1 MRIYKWIKVAWL
13 ICTLFSI
20 YLLFGVLSRPL
31 LVEWQKEEDMK
42 EIRETKY
49 LSDFLIGYNVNK

>member
-20 YLLFGVLSRPL
+20 YLLFGVLSGPL

-49 LSDFLIGYNVNK
+49 PSDFLIGYNVKK